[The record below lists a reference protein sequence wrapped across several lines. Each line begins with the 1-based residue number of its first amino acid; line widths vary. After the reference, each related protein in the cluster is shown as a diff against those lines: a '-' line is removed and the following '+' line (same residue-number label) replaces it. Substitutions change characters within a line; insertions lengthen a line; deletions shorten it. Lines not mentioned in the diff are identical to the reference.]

1 LPARHGTAS
10 ERRPWGQREARVRAT
25 GSRPLIRI
33 RTPSIP
39 NSEYSDEH
47 PDDVLRPADPRWP
60 ARVRDAWESFRQ
72 ARAKVSA
79 LIDACDQLQEEQA
92 PRHSVAVVA
101 QHASNG
107 IREADTAYDTYTEQ
121 WHAWQLRP
129 ETSADHEESEAGS

>member
-10 ERRPWGQREARVRAT
+10 ERRPWGQIGASPGDWLA
-25 GSRPLIRI
+25 SPDSY
-33 RTPSIP
+33 PY
-39 NSEYSDEH
+39 SEYSDEH